1 MLLPR
6 QKLSE
11 DARKLVKLYSGMN
24 EQDKLSLLAFAEF
37 LVQRGG
43 DATTSADAVVSI
55 EPVSIPRPESESV
68 VAAIK
73 RLSASYHMLEK
84 SELLTETSSLMT
96 AHIMQGRDAK
106 DVIDELEVLF
116 SRYHKAFLAKQEE
129 T

>member
-1 MLLPR
+1 
-6 QKLSE
+6 
-11 DARKLVKLYSGMN
+11 MN

-43 DATTSADAVVSI
+43 DVTTSADAVVSI

-96 AHIMQGRDAK
+96 AHIMQGREAK

-116 SRYHKAFLAKQEE
+116 SRYHKAFLSKQEE